1 MSAIHLPV
9 GGSTA
14 SRTINCPAWLER
26 AKRMPKPRSNKY
38 ADEGNLLHDALEEHF
53 LNDTPFEDMIG
64 SLAFAGIELNSEH
77 LPLLNACKEQA
88 ESVMETYNVAEF
100 TCEPFVQ
107 LKEGEIGGS
116 IDFVGVSE
124 DYKTVVL
131 LDYKTG
137 QNAVR
142 VKGNE
147 QLLFYGSCAQHDK
160 KTADLFA
167 KAEKLALVIVQPKV
181 WDEPKVWEQ
190 PVQALAEF
198 KSRLEEALANP
209 DRAAP
214 GSHCQYCPAAPICPE
229 RKQQARAALLLEP
242 KTSNEVAEALEMA
255 LSLEVWVKQV
265 KDQAEDLAFQGARLP
280 GFKLVRGK
288 SNRRYTKEAE
298 AGLIAELGE
307 AAYSRKLIPITEAE
321 KKLGRGVLEDR
332 GWAEKP
338 DGKLVLVPETDKR
351 EAVPVQTDENLKKFV
366 DKISSK
372 N

>member
-1 MSAIHLPV
+1 MSAVHLPV

-14 SRTINCPAWLER
+14 SRTINCPAWLAR
-26 AKRMPKPRSNKY
+26 AKKMPKPGSNKY
-38 ADEGNLLHDALEEHF
+38 ADEGNLLHDALEDHY
-53 LNDTPFEDMIG
+53 LNDTPFEAMVG
-64 SLAFAGIELNSEH
+64 VLTYAGIVLDHDH
-77 LPLLNACKEQA
+77 LPLLNACKDQVEQII
-88 ESVMETYNVAEF
+88 SDYDIDEF

-116 IDFVGVSE
+116 IDFVGVSA
-124 DYKTVVL
+124 DRKTVVI

-142 VKGNE
+142 VTGND
-147 QLLFYGSCAQHDK
+147 QLLFYGACAQFDK
-160 KTADLFA
+160 VTADMFA
-167 KAEKLALVIVQPKV
+167 QAETLAMVIVQPKV

-190 PVQALAEF
+190 PVDALVEF
-198 KSRLEEALANP
+198 KSRLDDALANP
-209 DRAAP
+209 DRASP
-214 GSHCQYCPAAPICPE
+214 GGHCQYCPAAPVCPE

-242 KTSNEVAEALEMA
+242 KTSTEVAEALQLA
-255 LSLEVWVKQV
+255 LELEVWVKQV
-265 KDQAEDLAFQGARLP
+265 KDQSEDLAFQGARLP

-321 KKLGRGVLEDR
+321 KKLGKGILEDR

-338 DGKLVLVPETDKR
+338 DGKLTLVPETDKR

-366 DKISSK
+366 DKLSTK